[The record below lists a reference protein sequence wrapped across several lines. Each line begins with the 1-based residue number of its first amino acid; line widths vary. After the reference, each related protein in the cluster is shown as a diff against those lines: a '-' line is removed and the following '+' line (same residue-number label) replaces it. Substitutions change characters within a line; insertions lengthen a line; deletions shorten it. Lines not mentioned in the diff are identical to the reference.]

1 MIDDYTCRPL
11 RRPIALGGRAME
23 SRSAFGR
30 LSMTRWP
37 LLLALCTFGPTL
49 AGTSARSANA
59 DAVADF
65 YKGKTVTVVVS
76 SSAAGGYD
84 TIARAVARHMS
95 RHMPGNPVFFVRNMP
110 GAGGMTATN
119 FIYNNAERDGTV
131 IALVQNN
138 TPFEPLFGTK
148 EARYDPVKFNWLGS
162 PSSETAMVLLWHTV
176 PVNTVAELKTHE
188 VAVGVSGANS
198 TPAFFT
204 RLLNAIL
211 GTKMKP
217 INGYPG
223 QNDVL
228 LAMERRELDGHPSA
242 FFSSVRSTRPTWLRE
257 KIAKAVLQYGPEKI
271 AELPDVPFALDL
283 VGNDEDRLV
292 MQAAFAPLALGRP
305 FLMPPGV
312 PAERVAAL
320 RMAFA
325 ATMAD
330 AEFLSEGE
338 KMGLGLNAPRTGEQ
352 IQDVMER
359 AYRSPPAV
367 IDRLRQLNSP

>member
-1 MIDDYTCRPL
+1 M
-11 RRPIALGGRAME
+11 RRRQ
-23 SRSAFGR
+23 
-30 LSMTRWP
+30 T
-37 LLLALCTFGPTL
+37 LLLALCAFAATGA
-49 AGTSARSANA
+49 AGAKA
-59 DAVADF
+59 DTVADF
-65 YKGKTVTVVVS
+65 YKGRAVTVVVS

-84 TIARAVARHMS
+84 TLARALARHMGK
-95 RHMPGNPVFFVRNMP
+95 HLPGNPAFIVRNMP

-119 FIYNNAERDGTV
+119 FLYNNADKDGSV
-131 IALVQNN
+131 IGLVQNN

-162 PSSETAMVLLWHTV
+162 PSSETAMVLLWHAV
-176 PVNTVAELKTHE
+176 PVSTLAELKARE

-204 RLLNAIL
+204 RLLNATL

-257 KIAKAVLQYGPEKI
+257 KIAKAILQYGPEKL
-271 AELPDVPFALDL
+271 AELPDVPFAPDL
-283 VGNDEDRLV
+283 VASDEDKLT

-305 FLMPPGV
+305 FLIPPGV

-320 RMAFA
+320 RAAFA
-325 ATMAD
+325 ATMTD
-330 AEFLSEGE
+330 AEFLAEGE
-338 KMGLGLNAPRTGEQ
+338 RMGLGLNAPRTGAQ
-352 IQDVMER
+352 IQEVMER

-367 IDRLRQLNSP
+367 IERLRQLNTP

>member
-1 MIDDYTCRPL
+1 MR
-11 RRPIALGGRAME
+11 RRP
-23 SRSAFGR
+23 
-30 LSMTRWP
+30 T
-37 LLLALCTFGPTL
+37 LLLALCAFAAIGT
-49 AGTSARSANA
+49 AGAKA

-65 YKGKTVTVVVS
+65 YKGRAVTVVVS

-84 TIARAVARHMS
+84 TLARALARHMGK
-95 RHMPGNPVFFVRNMP
+95 HVPGNPAFIVRNMP

-119 FIYNNAERDGTV
+119 FLYNNADKDGSV
-131 IALVQNN
+131 IGLVQNN

-176 PVNTVAELKTHE
+176 PVSTLAELRSRE

-204 RLLNAIL
+204 RLLNATL

-257 KIAKAVLQYGPEKI
+257 KTAKAILQYGPEKL
-271 AELPDVPFALDL
+271 AELPDVPFAPDL
-283 VGNDEDRLV
+283 VTSEEDKLT

-305 FLMPPGV
+305 FLIPPGV

-320 RMAFA
+320 RTAFA

-330 AEFLSEGE
+330 AEFLAEGE
-338 KMGLGLNAPRTGEQ
+338 RMGLGLNAPRTGAQ
-352 IQDVMER
+352 IQEVMER
-359 AYRSPPAV
+359 AYQSPPAV
-367 IDRLRQLNSP
+367 IERLRQLNTP

>member
-1 MIDDYTCRPL
+1 MIRQRT
-11 RRPIALGGRAME
+11 
-23 SRSAFGR
+23 
-30 LSMTRWP
+30 
-37 LLLALCTFGPTL
+37 LLLALCAFAATG
-49 AGTSARSANA
+49 AAQAKA

-65 YKGKTVTVVVS
+65 YKGRAVTVVVS

-84 TIARAVARHMS
+84 TLARALARHMGK
-95 RHMPGNPVFFVRNMP
+95 HLPGNPAVIVRNMP

-119 FIYNNAERDGTV
+119 FLYNNADKDGS
-131 IALVQNN
+131 IIGLVQNN

-176 PVNTVAELKTHE
+176 PVSTVAELKARE

-204 RLLNAIL
+204 RLLNATL

-257 KIAKAVLQYGPEKI
+257 KTAKAILQYGPEKL
-271 AELPDVPFALDL
+271 AELPDVPFAPDL
-283 VGNDEDRLV
+283 VASYEDKLT

-305 FLMPPGV
+305 FLIPPGV

-320 RMAFA
+320 RAAVA
-325 ATMAD
+325 ATKAD
-330 AEFLSEGE
+330 AEFLAEGE
-338 KMGLGLNAPRTGEQ
+338 RMGLGLNAPRTGTQ
-352 IQDVMER
+352 IQEVMER
-359 AYRSPPAV
+359 AYQSPPAV
-367 IDRLRQLNSP
+367 IERLRQLNTP

>member
-1 MIDDYTCRPL
+1 MT
-11 RRPIALGGRAME
+11 
-23 SRSAFGR
+23 SRHR
-30 LSMTRWP
+30 L
-37 LLLALCTFGPTL
+37 LVALCAL
-49 AGTSARSANA
+49 VSAGVPPAKA
-59 DAVADF
+59 DAIADF
-65 YKGKTVTVVVS
+65 YKGRTVTVVVS

-84 TIARAVARHMS
+84 TIARAVARYMGK
-95 RHMPGNPVFFVRNMP
+95 HMPGNPAFIVRNMP

-119 FIYNNAERDGTV
+119 FLYNNADKDGSV
-131 IALVQNN
+131 IGLVQNN

-162 PSSETAMVLLWHTV
+162 PSSETAMVLLWHAV
-176 PVNTVAELKTHE
+176 PVNSIEELKTRE

-204 RLLNAIL
+204 RLLNATL

-242 FFSSVRSTRPTWLRE
+242 FFSSVRSTRPSWLRD
-257 KIAKAVLQYGPEKI
+257 KTAKAIVQYGPEKLG
-271 AELPDVPFALDL
+271 ELPDVPFAPDL
-283 VGNDEDRLV
+283 VSNDDDKLV

-305 FLMPPGV
+305 FLMPPGI

-320 RMAFA
+320 RKAFA

-330 AEFLSEGE
+330 PEFLAEGE
-338 KMGLGLNAPRTGEQ
+338 RMGLGLNAPRTGEQ
-352 IQDVMER
+352 IQEVMER
-359 AYRSPPAV
+359 AYQSPPRV
-367 IDRLRQLNSP
+367 LDRLRQLNAP

>member
-1 MIDDYTCRPL
+1 MCRSYL
-11 RRPIALGGRAME
+11 
-23 SRSAFGR
+23 
-30 LSMTRWP
+30 LS
-37 LLLALCTFGPTL
+37 LCVFAATY
-49 AGTSARSANA
+49 AAQAKA

-65 YKGKTVTVVVS
+65 YKGRAVTVVVS

-84 TIARAVARHMS
+84 TLARALARHMGK
-95 RHMPGNPVFFVRNMP
+95 HVPGNPAFIVRNMP

-119 FIYNNAERDGTV
+119 FLYNNADKDGSV
-131 IALVQNN
+131 IGLVQNN

-176 PVNTVAELKTHE
+176 PVSTLAELKARE

-204 RLLNAIL
+204 RLLNATL

-242 FFSSVRSTRPTWLRE
+242 FFSSVRSTRPSWLRE
-257 KIAKAVLQYGPEKI
+257 KTAKAILQYGPEKL
-271 AELPDVPFALDL
+271 AELADVPFAPDL
-283 VGNDEDRLV
+283 VASDEDKLT

-305 FLMPPGV
+305 FLIPPGV
-312 PAERVAAL
+312 PPERVAAL
-320 RMAFA
+320 RAAFV

-330 AEFLSEGE
+330 AEFLAEGE
-338 KMGLGLNAPRTGEQ
+338 RMGLGLNAPRTGTQ
-352 IQDVMER
+352 IQEVMER
-359 AYRSPPAV
+359 AYQSPPAV
-367 IDRLRQLNSP
+367 IERLRQLNAP

>member
-1 MIDDYTCRPL
+1 MSADYTRPSR
-11 RRPIALGGRAME
+11 RRPISPGGGIAL
-23 SRSAFGR
+23 
-30 LSMTRWP
+30 
-37 LLLALCTFGPTL
+37 LLLALCVF
-49 AGTSARSANA
+49 AGIGAPQVKA
-59 DAVADF
+59 DATADF
-65 YKGKTVTVVVS
+65 YKGKAVTVVVS

-84 TIARAVARHMS
+84 TLGRAVARHMS
-95 RHMPGNPVFFVRNMP
+95 RHMPGNPAFIVRNMP

-119 FIYNNAERDGTV
+119 FLYNNAERDGSV
-131 IALVQNN
+131 IGLMQNN

-176 PVNTVAELKTHE
+176 PVSSVAELRAHE

-204 RLLNAIL
+204 RLLNATL
-211 GTKMKP
+211 GTRMKP

-228 LAMERRELDGHPSA
+228 IAMERRELDGHPSA
-242 FFSSVRSTRPTWLRE
+242 FFSSVRSTRPTWLRD
-257 KIAKAVLQYGPEKI
+257 KTAKAILQYGPEKL
-271 AELPDVPFALDL
+271 AELGDVPFAPDL
-283 VGNDEDRLV
+283 VAGEEDRLV

-305 FLMPPGV
+305 FLAPPGV
-312 PAERVAAL
+312 PAERLAAL
-320 RMAFA
+320 RSAFA

-330 AEFLSEGE
+330 AEFLAEGE

-352 IQDVMER
+352 IQAVMER
-359 AYRSPPAV
+359 AYQSPPRV

>member
-1 MIDDYTCRPL
+1 
-11 RRPIALGGRAME
+11 
-23 SRSAFGR
+23 
-30 LSMTRWP
+30 MTRRHFLP
-37 LLLALCTFGPTL
+37 LALCAL
-49 AGTSARSANA
+49 AAAYAPQVKA
-59 DAVADF
+59 DTVADF
-65 YKGKTVTVVVS
+65 YKGRTVTVVVS

-84 TIARAVARHMS
+84 TLARVVARYMG
-95 RHMPGNPVFFVRNMP
+95 RHMPGNPVFIVRNMP

-119 FIYNNAERDGTV
+119 FLYNNADKNGSV
-131 IALVQNN
+131 IGLVQNN

-162 PSSETAMVLLWHTV
+162 PSSETAMVLLWHAV
-176 PVNTVAELKTHE
+176 PVSTLAELKARE

-204 RLLNAIL
+204 RLLNATL

-257 KIAKAVLQYGPEKI
+257 KTAKAILQYGPEKL
-271 AELPDVPFALDL
+271 AELPDVPFAPDL
-283 VGNDEDRLV
+283 VASEADKLT

-305 FLMPPGV
+305 FLIPPGV

-320 RMAFA
+320 RAAFA

-330 AEFLSEGE
+330 AEFLAEGE
-338 KMGLGLNAPRTGEQ
+338 RMGLGLNAPRTGAQ
-352 IQDVMER
+352 IQEVMER
-359 AYRSPPAV
+359 AYQSPPGV
-367 IDRLRQLNSP
+367 IERLRQLNAP

>member
-1 MIDDYTCRPL
+1 
-11 RRPIALGGRAME
+11 
-23 SRSAFGR
+23 
-30 LSMTRWP
+30 MTRRHFLP
-37 LLLALCTFGPTL
+37 LALCAL
-49 AGTSARSANA
+49 AAAYAPQVKA
-59 DAVADF
+59 DTVADF
-65 YKGKTVTVVVS
+65 YKGRTVTVVVS

-84 TIARAVARHMS
+84 MLARALARYMGKHV
-95 RHMPGNPVFFVRNMP
+95 PGNPAVIVRNMP

-119 FIYNNAERDGTV
+119 FLYNNAEKDGSV
-131 IALVQNN
+131 IGLVQNN

-176 PVNTVAELKTHE
+176 PVSTLAELKVHE

-204 RLLNAIL
+204 RLLNATL

-257 KIAKAVLQYGPEKI
+257 KTAKAILQYGPEKL
-271 AELPDVPFALDL
+271 AELADVPFAPDL
-283 VGNDEDRLV
+283 VTSDEDKLT

-305 FLMPPGV
+305 FLIPPGV

-320 RMAFA
+320 RSAFA

-330 AEFLSEGE
+330 AEFLAEGE
-338 KMGLGLNAPRTGEQ
+338 RMGLGLNAPRTGAQ
-352 IQDVMER
+352 IQEVMER
-359 AYRSPPAV
+359 AYRSPPGV
-367 IDRLRQLNSP
+367 IERLRQLNTP

>member
-1 MIDDYTCRPL
+1 MPHLQHRCWLP
-11 RRPIALGGRAME
+11 G
-23 SRSAFGR
+23 
-30 LSMTRWP
+30 MTRRHS
-37 LLLALCTFGPTL
+37 LALALCVL
-49 AGTSARSANA
+49 AAAYASQAEA
-59 DAVADF
+59 DPVADF
-65 YKGKTVTVVVS
+65 YKGRAVTVVVS

-84 TIARAVARHMS
+84 TLARALARHMGK
-95 RHMPGNPVFFVRNMP
+95 HVPGNPAFIVRNMP

-119 FIYNNAERDGTV
+119 FIYNNADKDGSV
-131 IALVQNN
+131 IGLVQNN
-138 TPFEPLFGTK
+138 TPFEPLFGTR

-176 PVNTVAELKTHE
+176 PVSTLAELKARE

-204 RLLNAIL
+204 RLLNATL
-211 GTKMKP
+211 GTKMQP

-257 KIAKAVLQYGPEKI
+257 KTAKPILQYGPEKL
-271 AELPDVPFALDL
+271 ADLPDVPFAPDL
-283 VGNDEDRLV
+283 VTSGEDKLT

-305 FLMPPGV
+305 FLIPPGV

-320 RMAFA
+320 RAAFA

-330 AEFLSEGE
+330 AEFLAEGE
-338 KMGLGLNAPRTGEQ
+338 RMGLGLNAPRTGAQ

-359 AYRSPPAV
+359 AYQSPPGV
-367 IDRLRQLNSP
+367 IERLRQLNAP